1 MQIETTIRYHYAPTK
16 MAEVKGL
23 HVQNEGEYLEE
34 LELLHTTERSL
45 NN

>member
-1 MQIETTIRYHYAPTK
+1 MHLLKWQK
-16 MAEVKGL
+16 LKGL